1 MTDTHATTGAQRC
14 PRSGLVVW
22 AQTRRARLLPAFV
35 GDAVLTGFFLAE
47 GRRRRGRDARSLTA
61 GPSDRGTTR
70 GVGLAVVAAACAAP
84 TAATLRVGR
93 LPPVLGWLGVAT
105 MGAGL
110 GLRVWSARV
119 LGRYYTRT
127 LRVADD
133 QARARRGGGPRCS
146 RLLQSNERRG
156 GHARDRARGSLPGL
170 PRAHGPASARH
181 AARRRET
188 GRRPMIPRRTAEA
201 VIGRPGWT

>member
-22 AQTRRARLLPAFV
+22 AQTRRARLLPALV

-47 GRRRRGRDARSLTA
+47 GRLRRGRDARSLTA

-133 QARARRGGGPRCS
+133 QAVIGDGPYGWIRHPGYAGVLALWAGYGLAPARPRS
-146 RLLQSNERRG
+146 
-156 GHARDRARGSLPGL
+156 P
-170 PRAHGPASARH
+170 
-181 AARRRET
+181 RRRSPLLSPTSVE
-188 GRRPMIPRRTAEA
+188 
-201 VIGRPGWT
+201 